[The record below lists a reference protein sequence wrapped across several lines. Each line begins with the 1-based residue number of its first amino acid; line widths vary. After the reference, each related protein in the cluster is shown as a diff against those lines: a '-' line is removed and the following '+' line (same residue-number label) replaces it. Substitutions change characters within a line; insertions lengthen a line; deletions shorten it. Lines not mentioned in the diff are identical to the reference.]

1 MKPDFH
7 ELDIFIDVAR
17 QRSFRKAAELRN
29 VSPSALSHA
38 IKALEEKLGLR
49 LLNRTTR
56 SVMPTE
62 AGEHL
67 LQTLQPAFQDIDQA
81 IQDLRILQDT
91 PTGTLRINVPRP
103 AARLLAMHFAEFS
116 LRYPR
121 ISLEIVTEERLIDIV
136 AEGFDAG
143 IRFGDSVAADMIALP
158 VGPPQPFVVVA
169 SPAYLARK
177 GTPVSPRD
185 LKDHLCIGRRFPSG
199 RCYAWEFE
207 EKGTPFSIRVPSSLM
222 VDDDDLMLAAAIQGA
237 GCAYVYDALAQPAMM
252 QDKLRPILRDW
263 LPSAEPFFLYY
274 PGRRQ
279 MPKALRA
286 FIDVLKN
293 PSLPT
298 TP

>member
-7 ELDIFIDVAR
+7 ELGIFIDVAR
-17 QRSFRKAAELRN
+17 HRSFRKAAELRN

-38 IKALEEKLGLR
+38 IRGLEDKLGLR

-56 SVMPTE
+56 SVMTTE
-62 AGEHL
+62 AGEQL
-67 LQTLQPAFQDIDQA
+67 LQAVRPAFHDIDRA
-81 IQDLRILQDT
+81 LQDLRILQDT
-91 PTGTLRINVPRP
+91 PTGTLRINAPRP
-103 AARLLAMHFAEFS
+103 AARLLAMHFAEFT